1 MEGLEKYEKIKDL
14 GEGAQGSV
22 ILAIDTVLGRR
33 VAIKS
38 LHASLTRDN
47 LHVKRFKEEAKT
59 LANLGHPSIVGVYE
73 YVTNNSGCHLIMEY
87 FEGHP
92 LDLYIRNVSGPI
104 PEDNA
109 IDIYIKVLEAMSH
122 IHKKNIIHR
131 DIKPSNIMIN
141 DKSEIRL
148 LDFGIAKNTEN
159 DPTLTKVG
167 SSAGY
172 TPMYMSPEH
181 CNGVPRTKYSDIYSL
196 GVTLWQMLTGKV
208 PYEEFSQGQ
217 IYSKVAN
224 DPLPTIQSVYENVSL
239 KMNDIVLKATHKN
252 PKKRYKSCDDFKKE
266 LIQLK
271 NHINRP
277 ETEFIYNLSV
287 KIVNEIKATIYINKD
302 QHYGTEFTKPCLE
315 FNSESNN
322 SPIEII
328 VEKPGYKKFKKQ
340 LFLKKDEKLNIKL
353 EKQTFLLAS
362 VVLDLKNKA
371 VPYMNNF
378 KPNLINLFVFF
389 KLSSVWAKESIRSKF
404 NKNRPE
410 IIEIIERKKIETRK
424 EINKKAEGIKPHRKE
439 YAVYLVLLSVF
450 IIGVFSVFSGPEE
463 QTEVGNSGETN
474 PLNFPI
480 VNFETLKTEIPESQ
494 NSAKIPVVLS
504 EPSESIIKIP
514 IKYNGTASNNTDY
527 NIKSDT
533 LIIQA
538 NQKLGLIELDIIN
551 DTTKEQDE
559 TIIIELQNPINATLG
574 DKSNYSYTILNDDS
588 GIIVPKKS
596 PAKRPKKISKKTH
609 PTKGEKYYEQ
619 CNGVDLYQY
628 YHDGK
633 GGSFRGSLVRKNS
646 TRCGFKKKSPVS
658 NYNEIIRK
666 ENHDRRTKPNKDG
679 YFITIKDRGKKN
691 SFVKV
696 WKIGSKFMINEY
708 AIIGKIR
715 NIYYSNNAFYT
726 NKGEEILDHHIIDV
740 KNINRSYLGTKNI
753 FKRRINF
760 QKEGP
765 SLENKILFK

>member
-22 ILAIDTVLGRR
+22 ILAIDNVLGRR

-73 YVTNNSGCHLIMEY
+73 YVTNSSGCHLIMEY
-87 FEGHP
+87 FKGHP

-181 CNGVPRTKYSDIYSL
+181 CNGAPITKYSDIYSL
-196 GVTLWQMLTGKV
+196 GVTLWQMLTGKA

-224 DPLPTIQSVYENVSL
+224 EPLPTIQSVYENVSL
-239 KMNDIVLKATHKN
+239 KMNDIVRKATHKN
-252 PKKRYKSCDDFKKE
+252 PKERYKSCDDFKKE
-266 LIQLK
+266 LLKLK

-287 KIVNEIKATIYINKD
+287 KIVNEIKATIYINED
-302 QHYGTEFTKPCLE
+302 QHYGIEFTKACPE
-315 FNSESNN
+315 FNNESNN

-371 VPYMNNF
+371 VPYLNNI

-404 NKNRPE
+404 NKNRPAIVE
-410 IIEIIERKKIETRK
+410 INERKKIETRK
-424 EINKKAEGIKPHRKE
+424 EINKKVEGIKPHKKE

-450 IIGVFSVFSGPEE
+450 IISVFSVFSEGEE
-463 QTEVGNSGETN
+463 QIGVGNSGGTN
-474 PLNFPI
+474 SLDFPI
-480 VNFETLKTEIPESQ
+480 VNFKTLKTEIPESQ
-494 NSAKIPVVLS
+494 NSAKIQVLIS
-504 EPSESIIKIP
+504 EPSESIVKIP
-514 IKYNGTASNNTDY
+514 LKYTGTASNKTDY

-538 NQKLGLIELDIIN
+538 NQKLGFIELDIIN
-551 DTTKEQDE
+551 DITKEQDE
-559 TIIIELQNPINATLG
+559 TILIELLNPINATLG
-574 DKSNYSYTILNDDS
+574 EKSNYSYTILNEDS
-588 GIIVPKKS
+588 GEITK
-596 PAKRPKKISKKTH
+596 KRPKKRPKKTP
-609 PTKGEKYYEQ
+609 PTKGEKFEEKCY
-619 CNGVDLYQY
+619 GVDLYQY

-633 GGSFRGSLVRKNS
+633 GGSFRGSIIKKNS
-646 TRCGFKKKSPVS
+646 RRCGFVTAKVNSKTYYDKIIDEEDPNFYSETFDNYFVTYRVVGKKINFKIFSIS
-658 NYNEIIRK
+658 KKRLIQEL
-666 ENHDRRTKPNKDG
+666 D
-679 YFITIKDRGKKN
+679 FRGKIKN
-691 SFVKV
+691 L
-696 WKIGSKFMINEY
+696 
-708 AIIGKIR
+708 
-715 NIYYSNNAFYT
+715 YYDNKQLFT
-726 NKGEEILDHHIIDV
+726 NKGF
-740 KNINRSYLGTKNI
+740 KSGTKHHFIDINNPNNNI
-753 FKRRINF
+753 TGGKSGLRDRFKT
-760 QKEGP
+760 
-765 SLENKILFK
+765 LEFLGAGDEKKIKLIRN